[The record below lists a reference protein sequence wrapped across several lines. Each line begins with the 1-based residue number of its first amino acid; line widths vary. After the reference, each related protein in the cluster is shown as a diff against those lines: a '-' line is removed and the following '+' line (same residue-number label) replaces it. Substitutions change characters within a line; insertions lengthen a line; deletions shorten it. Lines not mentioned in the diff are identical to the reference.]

1 MSPPWKGFADY
12 SAILCLS
19 SDPSFLRELHS
30 SAPPRTQRPLR
41 FTSLPLRLAGFG
53 CKFLK
58 DGFDGAKGLRGEES
72 VDPVDNLLNDSI
84 GAGSAA
90 GDQKGQW
97 FGLVVGQEGAHN
109 I

>member
-1 MSPPWKGFADY
+1 MRYSPP
-12 SAILCLS
+12 LS
-19 SDPSFLRELHS
+19 LRS
-30 SAPPRTQRPLR
+30 PRALR
-41 FTSLPLRLAGFG
+41 LTSLPLRLASYV
-53 CKFLK
+53 CKFRK

-72 VDPVDNLLNDSI
+72 IDPMDNLLNDSI

-97 FGLVVGQEGAHN
+97 FGLVVGQKGAYN